1 METLFISFGNNPNH
15 FILKT
20 LITIN
25 VGITKNI
32 NVNITA
38 VFFGRR
44 HRQMIMCRHKQIK
57 KIKKPE
63 SKIK

>member
-1 METLFISFGNNPNH
+1 
-15 FILKT
+15 
-20 LITIN
+20 
-25 VGITKNI
+25 
-32 NVNITA
+32 